1 MLGFSLIGE
10 LTWPRFIKKSISRLE
25 YVGLALTTEGLVGG
39 WGSHWSHLA
48 SCEKQGWEGC

>member
-25 YVGLALTTEGLVGG
+25 YVGLALATEGLVGG